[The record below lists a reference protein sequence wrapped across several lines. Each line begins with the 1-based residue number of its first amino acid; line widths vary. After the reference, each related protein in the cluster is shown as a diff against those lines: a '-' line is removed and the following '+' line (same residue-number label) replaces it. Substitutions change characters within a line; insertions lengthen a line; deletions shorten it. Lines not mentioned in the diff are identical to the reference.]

1 MAPAAPAAPADALT
15 SLLGSRARA
24 GLLHVLIDQPDLTW
38 SVRGAADEAGLDPKS
53 AWLEMRRLQSLS
65 LVETSGSGRT
75 RRYRWNRE
83 HPASAFLERLVSEMG
98 ALGVSRIVRAH
109 LRRLDGIE
117 QAILY
122 GSWCRGTHH
131 GLSDVDLII
140 VGDVDD
146 ETLHREMEALER
158 QLARDVDYRKY
169 SSDEYR
175 RLAEQGQGFVASVL
189 AGPHAVVKRAA

>member
-1 MAPAAPAAPADALT
+1 MNAEPVDALT

-24 GLLHVLIDQPDLTW
+24 GLLHVLIDQPDVSW

-53 AWLEMRRLQSLS
+53 AWLEMRKLQGLS
-65 LVETSGSGRT
+65 LVDVSGSGRS
-75 RRYRWNRE
+75 RRYRWNRA
-83 HPASAFLERLVSEMG
+83 HPAAAFLERLVSEMG

-109 LRRLDGIE
+109 LARVDGIE

-131 GLSDVDLII
+131 GLSDVDLLV

-146 ETLHREMEALER
+146 ETLHREMESLER

-169 SSDEYR
+169 SSDEYH
-175 RLAEQGQGFVASVL
+175 RLSEQGHGFVASVL
-189 AGPHAVVKRAA
+189 AGPHAIVKRAA